1 MTRLG
6 IVAPFLLSS
15 VASAQELERTRTRWS
30 WIMPELKVSAQ
41 TTGKAEFSLRA
52 SLAFRLGDNADLL
65 VSPVAGVQT
74 VDGVAKLFALDG
86 ASDTPA
92 DASVPWRA
100 GGALS
105 YLVYSDRQVSGPD
118 PIFRTGC

>member
-1 MTRLG
+1 
-6 IVAPFLLSS
+6 
-15 VASAQELERTRTRWS
+15 
-30 WIMPELKVSAQ
+30 
-41 TTGKAEFSLRA
+41 KAEFSLRA

-105 YLVYSDRQVSGPD
+105 YLVYSDRQVSD
-118 PIFRTGC
+118 IRTINERKKEADEICRSQCPSPSEGYCKEANVAVADYLWKDYSELGV